1 MSVTLGLSESNRE
14 ALIIRWRR
22 LLVLGLIDFFNG
34 TNDFGKLIVKE
45 ILDMSEGLIKALA
58 EYLGISLFDNNNNWR
73 GFQQIYNDILQKD
86 LSDDFKDRF
95 RELVGKLSSSEFNS
109 LRKLRNDETH
119 YLNLPDLPRETVI
132 RVWRLLYELVIL
144 IDPVL
149 IEYARQRPETED
161 FYNLQHFFKKVVI
174 DGNREGIDLN
184 RLKMGEEYYIKI
196 SSRKFE
202 RIETE
207 KGIYEI
213 IKAVKKGNWK

>member
-1 MSVTLGLSESNRE
+1 MPATPGLSESNRE

-58 EYLGISLFDNNNNWR
+58 EYLEISLFDNNNNWR

-86 LSDDFKDRF
+86 LSDDFKDRL
-95 RELVGKLSSSEFNS
+95 RELVGRLSSSEFNS
-109 LRKLRNDETH
+109 LRRLRNDETH

-144 IDPVL
+144 IDPAL
-149 IEYARQRPETED
+149 IEYAKQRPETED
-161 FYNLQHFFKKVVI
+161 FYNLQCFFKKVVI
-174 DGNREGIDLN
+174 DGNRDGIDLN
-184 RLKMGEEYYIKI
+184 RLKMGEEYYIRI

-207 KGIYEI
+207 KGIYEM
-213 IKAVKKGNWK
+213 IKAVKEGNWK